1 MPDLS
6 LVSFQCEARSIGSA
20 PQGRFLI
27 DFAEPYPVVFMFLG
41 AEYTFVAQRSGSGLP
56 PLSPVLGKV
65 LLKDVGND
73 LP

>member
-1 MPDLS
+1 MPDLF
-6 LVSFQCEARSIGSA
+6 LISFQCEARSIGSA
-20 PQGRFLI
+20 LQGRFSI

-41 AEYTFVAQRSGSGLP
+41 AEYNFVAQRSGSGLP
-56 PLSPVLGKV
+56 PLLPIPGKV